1 MNLSFDEA
9 RPQHG
14 VEEERIGAGSPEVPG
29 DVQLY
34 SLLIGLAQADE
45 VDIGRPLGHQSW
57 SQSRPADVVLDQD
70 DCDDYDDQDYRDDH
84 DEVMTGPV
92 KMERNPSAPNTN
104 LC

>member
-45 VDIGRPLGHQSW
+45 VDIGRNVW
-57 SQSRPADVVLDQD
+57 
-70 DCDDYDDQDYRDDH
+70 
-84 DEVMTGPV
+84 
-92 KMERNPSAPNTN
+92 K
-104 LC
+104 